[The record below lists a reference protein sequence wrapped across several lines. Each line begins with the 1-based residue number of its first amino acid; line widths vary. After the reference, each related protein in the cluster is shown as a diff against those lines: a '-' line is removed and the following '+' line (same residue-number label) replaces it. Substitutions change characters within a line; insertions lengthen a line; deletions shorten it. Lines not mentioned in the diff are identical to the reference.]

1 VADQPGAAHSATL
14 TDRYEKLRQVVLDGH
29 AEGWRHGLGVLTSRG
44 MAAWMRACTAN
55 PTPAPAAPAPG
66 PSPAGPAPGTRDG
79 AVVAVLAQMT
89 LAHAR

>member
-1 VADQPGAAHSATL
+1 MADQPGAADSASL
-14 TDRYEKLRQVVLDGH
+14 TERYEQLRQVVLGGH

-55 PTPAPAAPAPG
+55 PAPAPAPASG
-66 PSPAGPAPGTRDG
+66 PSPAGPQPGTRG
-79 AVVAVLAQMT
+79 GEVVAVLAQMT